1 MTDLRPGQIVWVDV
15 DAAVGREQGG
25 RRPHVV
31 LSCEDYLDLVDALFI
46 AAPLTTTNRAWPNHV
61 RAVGETGLKSES
73 WIMTEQVRT
82 LSRQRIFGT
91 AGQVSPLCLMRARDW
106 ITEFIGLSR

>member
-15 DAAVGREQGG
+15 DAMVGREQGG

-31 LSCEDYLDLVDALFI
+31 VSSEEYLDLVEALFM
-46 AAPLTTTNRAWPNHV
+46 AAPLTTTDRAWPNHV
-61 RAVGETGLKSES
+61 RAVGETGLKNVS

-82 LSRQRIFGT
+82 LSRNRIFGT

-106 ITEFIGLSR
+106 IGEFIGLSG

>member
-46 AAPLTTTNRAWPNHV
+46 AAPLTTTNREWPNHV
-61 RAVGETGLKSES
+61 RAVGETGL
-73 WIMTEQVRT
+73 
-82 LSRQRIFGT
+82 RIFGT

-106 ITEFIGLSR
+106 IREFLALGS

>member
-1 MTDLRPGQIVWVDV
+1 MTDIWPGQIVWVDV
-15 DAAVGREQGG
+15 DVALGREQGG
-25 RRPHVV
+25 RRPHVI
-31 LSCEDYLDLVDALFI
+31 LCSEDYLELVDALFI
-46 AAPLTTTNRAWPNHV
+46 AAPLTTTNREWPNHV

-82 LSRQRIFGT
+82 LSRQRIFGA

-106 ITEFIGLSR
+106 IGEFIGLR

>member
-46 AAPLTTTNRAWPNHV
+46 AAPLTTTNREWPNRV
-61 RAVGETGLKSES
+61 RAVGETGLKGES

-82 LSRQRIFGT
+82 LSRQRIFAT

-106 ITEFIGLSR
+106 IREFLALGS